1 MCVRKRRGG
10 GGGEEK
16 RRGGEQEVLIMFKTE
31 THCHEN
37 FDAEK
42 KRGKKR
48 TCLIHG
54 DLEPAVNDSETPR
67 LWIWAQQ

>member
-10 GGGEEK
+10 EGGEEK
-16 RRGGEQEVLIMFKTE
+16 RRGGEREVLIMFKE

-42 KRGKKR
+42 KEKKR

-67 LWIWAQQ
+67 LWI

>member
-16 RRGGEQEVLIMFKTE
+16 RRGGEREVLIMFKTE

-42 KRGKKR
+42 KEEKKE
-48 TCLIHG
+48 H
-54 DLEPAVNDSETPR
+54 V
-67 LWIWAQQ
+67 